1 MYLKTFKYLNWF
13 ELLMIIWNNQF
24 KNFLRIKKWTNIYY
38 AIIYKQNDIW
48 VLFTIDTILWC
59 CNFRLTKNFFMKKI
73 NKKYAE
79 IMHQA
84 DHAVG
89 RKEVVSLLKK
99 AAIIMSKSEEKLA
112 A

>member
-1 MYLKTFKYLNWF
+1 MGDKFTNAGVIGPKFGR
-13 ELLMIIWNNQF
+13 
-24 KNFLRIKKWTNIYY
+24 KNIKG
-38 AIIYKQNDIW
+38 
-48 VLFTIDTILWC
+48 
-59 CNFRLTKNFFMKKI
+59 MKKI

-84 DHAVG
+84 DKAVG

-99 AAIIMSKSEEKLA
+99 AAMIMSKSEENLA